1 MTFNFSEKFYGADF
15 FNKLQHVYP
24 FIKFRIRDS
33 ISIDSRKCSF
43 EDFGVF
49 TISVEDKVIV
59 PKFASQGIKG
69 NEVNLIPLLCVGMI
83 EFLLDTSENNEDV
96 LDIFEECLL
105 TRISHERV
113 NSCDIEDFLTSSNIT
128 DSSDN
133 EYGFILAHSLRFGHS
148 ISGKVQAL
156 KILNYLYF
164 CAIKL
169 PSLFAEVFF
178 DLTQTYLGTMRAYCT
193 DNARLIGVD
202 NSTKVTRVK
211 TASSVDYKK
220 YSIKTPRKSISY
232 VSNCRGLGL
241 ACLNIFV
248 LNMLRGAE
256 RNDIFFSEEHLN
268 QACENFF
275 MGLGDDVTA
284 KIISGKLP
292 LLNDAIR
299 VPSGYVVFYPNRIYN
314 LNDSEVKREVF
325 EEEFLYRKAF
335 NVSFNDGVSSTE
347 CRDVSVHYFSVYEFV
362 PCVAVI
368 QALCDTNNDALERST
383 KLLKDAQYLMDRK
396 SRKIDSLEKSL
407 KHASDNFE
415 VEKKKVI
422 NSYEKKIKDLEY
434 QLEQKS
440 QIIAQL
446 SEKNTILNSRM
457 SSFFCESDFEDDND
471 VVIEEVTQEEIIN
484 YINGFSYLL
493 VGGREGLAQKLEDYG
508 WKNINQISNVNNS
521 VLSSDS
527 SSRPN
532 IDFIIINTKFVSH
545 NLVRSVESK
554 FSDLTDRV
562 IYFNGTNI
570 DYLTRVTIDFIKK
583 YMEE

>member
-1 MTFNFSEKFYGADF
+1 MTFNFSEEFYGSEL
-15 FNKLQHVYP
+15 FNKLQHIYP
-24 FIKFRIRDS
+24 FIRFKVRDNVIIGS
-33 ISIDSRKCSF
+33 KKCSF
-43 EDFGVF
+43 KDFGTFV
-49 TISVEDKVIV
+49 ISVEDKIIV
-59 PKFASQGIKG
+59 PKFASLGVEG
-69 NEVNLIPLLCVGMI
+69 NEINLLPLLCVGMI
-83 EFLLDTSENNEDV
+83 EFLLDTFENNEDT
-96 LDIFEECLL
+96 LDMFEECLL
-105 TRISHERV
+105 TRISHERI
-113 NSCDIEDFLTSSNIT
+113 NSYDIEDYLTSSDIT
-128 DSSDN
+128 NSSDDD
-133 EYGFILAHSLRFGHS
+133 YGFILAHSLRFGHS

-202 NSTKVTRVK
+202 SSTKVTKFKV
-211 TASSVDYKK
+211 ASNVDYKK
-220 YSIKTPRKSISY
+220 YSVKNPRKSISY
-232 VSNCRGLGL
+232 ISNCRGLGL

-248 LNMLRGAE
+248 LNMLRDAE
-256 RNDIFFSEEHLN
+256 RNDIFFTEEYLN

-284 KIISGKLP
+284 KIINGKLP
-292 LLNDAIR
+292 LLDDAIR
-299 VPSGYVVFYPNRIYN
+299 VPSGYVIFYPNKIYN
-314 LNDSEVKREVF
+314 LNNCEIAREVF

-335 NVSFNDGVSSTE
+335 NVSFNDGV
-347 CRDVSVHYFSVYEFV
+347 CGNDYRDISVHYFSVLEFIS
-362 PCVAVI
+362 CTAVV
-368 QALCDTNNDALERST
+368 QALCDTNSDALERST
-383 KLLKDAQYLMDRK
+383 KLLKDVENLIDKK
-396 SRKIDSLEKSL
+396 SRKIDSLELSL
-407 KHASDNFE
+407 QQANDKFE

-422 NSYEKKIKDLEY
+422 DSYEKKIKDLEY

-457 SSFFCESDFEDDND
+457 SSFFCESDFEDDA

-484 YINGFSYLL
+484 YINGFSYLI

-508 WKNINQISNVNNS
+508 WENINQISNVNNS

-545 NLVRSVESK
+545 NLVRSVEAK
-554 FSDLTDRV
+554 FSDLNDRV
-562 IYFNGTNI
+562 IYFNGTNV